1 MMPLGSNINWLS
13 IFQKRHSVFLKW
25 FSRWLFSHTKK
36 MESRRWLWCGRLRK
50 GWEQVLAVGA
60 AVQNIMVA
68 AHALGIG
75 AMWRTGDLANDETV
89 KARLGFADKDQV
101 VGFVYLGTPAGAL
114 KNLPDEQPE
123 TFLREL
129 PRGRDE

>member
-1 MMPLGSNINWLS
+1 MAPMPRAWAATMMFCTAAPTASTCSQAGTLWP
-13 IFQKRHSVFLKW
+13 SVI
-25 FSRWLFSHTKK
+25 SATATI
-36 MESRRWLWCGRLRK
+36 M
-50 GWEQVLAVGA
+50 VGA